1 MDKTKLTQKT
11 IVQNAYTQMHIL
23 ISKSND
29 HDDNDLNFIF
39 AHQQNLI
46 YIGCSLQGFVRRRE
60 YMQRILPFGDA
71 QKHPHDPQFCVFFRK
86 K

>member
-11 IVQNAYTQMHIL
+11 IVHKSVVIL